1 MSKYFY
7 LIAGL
12 PDIALEDSKITYTIE
27 EFKEEIY
34 PYLSVKDK
42 KLVDLFFLSYDNLNV
57 LNLLKDEEASL
68 NERGNFSGEKIRHY
82 ISIIKEATQNE
93 DEIKIKDKDFPSYL
107 VQFMTDYFLEEKE
120 EKKTGVYLEDYL
132 SVLYYDYAQKSKNKF
147 VSSWFEFNLNIK
159 NILIA
164 LSGRRHK
171 MDVSTR
177 IVGDNPIAKALR
189 ISTVRDFGL
198 SEQFDFMEELLKI
211 DEINQLMERE
221 KRVDELR
228 WKWMENVTLTDY
240 FTIERLFV
248 FLVQISM
255 IERWNLLDSEKGDHL
270 FRGMIDSL
278 KNEAQIP
285 KEFR

>member
-12 PDIALEDSKITYTIE
+12 PDIALEDSKIAYTIE
-27 EFKEEIY
+27 NFKEEIY
-34 PYLSVKDK
+34 PYLSAKDK
-42 KLVDLFFLSYDNLNV
+42 KLIDLFFLGYDNINV
-57 LNLLKDEEASL
+57 LNLLKDETASL
-68 NERGNFSGEKIRHY
+68 NERGNFTSEKILHY
-82 ISIIKEATQNE
+82 IAVIKEATQNE

-107 VQFMTDYFLEEKE
+107 VQFISDYFLEEKE
-120 EKKTGVYLEDYL
+120 ERKTEVYLEDYL
-132 SVLYYDYAQKSKNKF
+132 SVLYYDYAQKCKNKF
-147 VSSWFEFNLNIK
+147 VSAWFEFNLNIK

-164 LSGRRHK
+164 LSGRRNK
-171 MDVSTR
+171 MDVSSS
-177 IVGDNPIAKALR
+177 IIGDNPIAKALR

-228 WKWMENVTLTDY
+228 WKWMEDVTLTDY

-255 IERWNLLDSEKGDHL
+255 IERWNLLDSEKGDRL
-270 FRGMIDSL
+270 FRGIIDSL

>member
-12 PDIALEDSKITYTIE
+12 PDIALEDSKIAYTIE
-27 EFKEEIY
+27 NFKEEIY
-34 PYLSVKDK
+34 PYLSAKDK
-42 KLVDLFFLSYDNLNV
+42 KLIDLFFLGYDNINV
-57 LNLLKDEEASL
+57 LSLLKDETASL
-68 NERGNFSGEKIRHY
+68 NERGNFTSEKILHY
-82 ISIIKEATQNE
+82 IAVIKEATQNE

-107 VQFMTDYFLEEKE
+107 VQFISDYFLEEKE
-120 EKKTGVYLEDYL
+120 ERKTEVYLEDYL
-132 SVLYYDYAQKSKNKF
+132 SVLYYDYAQKCKNKF
-147 VSSWFEFNLNIK
+147 VSAWFEFNLNIK

-164 LSGRRHK
+164 LSGRRNK
-171 MDVSTR
+171 MDVSSS
-177 IVGDNPIAKALR
+177 IIGDNPIAKALR

-228 WKWMENVTLTDY
+228 WKWMEDVTLTDY

-255 IERWNLLDSEKGDHL
+255 IERWNLLDSEKGDRL
-270 FRGMIDSL
+270 FRGIIDSL

>member
-12 PDIALEDSKITYTIE
+12 PDIALEDSKIAYTIE
-27 EFKEEIY
+27 DFKEEIY

-42 KLVDLFFLSYDNLNV
+42 KLIDLFFLSYDNANV

-68 NERGNFSGEKIRHY
+68 NDRGNFSGETIRHY

-107 VQFMTDYFLEEKE
+107 VQFISDYFLEERE
-120 EKKTGVYLEDYL
+120 EKKTKVYLEDYL
-132 SVLYYDYAQKSKNKF
+132 SVLYYNYAQKCKNKF
-147 VSSWFEFNLNIK
+147 VSIWFEFNLNIK

-171 MDVSTR
+171 MDVSDS
-177 IVGDNPIAKALR
+177 ILGDNSIAKALR
-189 ISTVRDFGL
+189 TSTVRDFGL
-198 SEQFDFMEELLKI
+198 TEQFEFVEELLKI
-211 DEINQLMERE
+211 DEIHQLMERE

-255 IERWNLLDSEKGDHL
+255 IERWNLLDSEKGNHL
-270 FRGMIDSL
+270 FRGIIDSL
-278 KNEAQIP
+278 KDEAQIP

>member
-12 PDIALEDSKITYTIE
+12 PDIALEDSKIAYTIE
-27 EFKEEIY
+27 NFKEEIY
-34 PYLSVKDK
+34 PYLSAKDK
-42 KLVDLFFLSYDNLNV
+42 KLIDLFFLGYDNINV
-57 LNLLKDEEASL
+57 LSLLKDETASL
-68 NERGNFSGEKIRHY
+68 NERGNFTSEKILHY
-82 ISIIKEATQNE
+82 IAVIKEATQNE

-107 VQFMTDYFLEEKE
+107 VQFISDYFLEEKE
-120 EKKTGVYLEDYL
+120 ERKTEVYLEDYL
-132 SVLYYDYAQKSKNKF
+132 SVLYYDYAQKCKNKF
-147 VSSWFEFNLNIK
+147 VSAWFEFNLNVK

-164 LSGRRHK
+164 LSGRRNK
-171 MDVSTR
+171 MDVSSS
-177 IVGDNPIAKALR
+177 IIGDNPIAKALR

-228 WKWMENVTLTDY
+228 WKWMEDVTLTDY

-255 IERWNLLDSEKGDHL
+255 IERWNLLDSEKGDRL
-270 FRGMIDSL
+270 FRGIIDSL